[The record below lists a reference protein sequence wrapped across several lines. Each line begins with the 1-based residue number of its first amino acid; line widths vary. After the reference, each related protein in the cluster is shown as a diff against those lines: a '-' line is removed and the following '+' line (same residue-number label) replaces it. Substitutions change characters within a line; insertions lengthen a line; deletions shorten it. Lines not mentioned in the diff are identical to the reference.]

1 MKKILSLVIALVLT
15 LAAVSALAAAPSKTN
30 PDLVKVISEYFE
42 LSDKTYAGQDK
53 ITAELAEKGADPK
66 NLPEDAQKA
75 IPEGKEPKSVDEII
89 VLKYKDGI
97 TQDDIKEYPVIIKL
111 QFGTDYAGKE
121 VILLVGALD
130 ENGEPADWMSQVS
143 VGNDDGTIDLVLQK
157 EDVEW
162 LAGRDFMV
170 LVLE

>member
-1 MKKILSLVIALVLT
+1 MKKVLSLVIALVLT

-42 LSDKTYAGQDK
+42 LSDKTY
-53 ITAELAEKGADPK
+53 
-66 NLPEDAQKA
+66 
-75 IPEGKEPKSVDEII
+75 
-89 VLKYKDGI
+89 
-97 TQDDIKEYPVIIKL
+97 DIKEYPVIIKL

-121 VILLVGALD
+121 VILLGGARD